1 MKKGKISVIIPCYNI
16 EKYIE
21 DTIESIFSQTYK
33 NIEIIA
39 IDDGSTDTT
48 LQRLQKLS
56 VKDKR
61 LKIYTKENEGV
72 SKARNKGLDLSTGD
86 YIYFLDGDDTIDIN
100 FFQDAMEKLMNEAVE
115 FIVVNY
121 QIVNEKNEILK
132 KYDNKNEL
140 KISNLNLL
148 EELFLGKKFVN
159 ISSII
164 LKKSLI
170 EEIKFLEKLKI
181 GEDVDFIRKV
191 LIKNINQKTYIIPKY
206 YFKYLKRKNSAMN
219 SRINLLA
226 LEESFNTKEKFHE
239 LIPEEL
245 IESYNYSLIIS
256 FFYRLKDISKKEISF
271 SEKEKIK
278 KIFRNNEF
286 ILKNIIKRRVPG
298 RIKFLILIIIYKL
311 NFNLILKVLKKIS

>member
-21 DTIESIFSQTYK
+21 DTIGSVFSQTYK

-48 LQRLQKLS
+48 LQKLQKLS

-140 KISNLNLL
+140 KINNLNLL

-239 LIPEEL
+239 LIPMEL

-256 FFYRLKDISKKEISF
+256 FFYRLKDVSKKEISF